1 MRYEIIYLLIRYG
14 LILLLIA
21 GMIWFLRGWL

>member
-14 LILLLIA
+14 LIFLLIA
-21 GMIWFLRGWL
+21 GLIWFLRGML